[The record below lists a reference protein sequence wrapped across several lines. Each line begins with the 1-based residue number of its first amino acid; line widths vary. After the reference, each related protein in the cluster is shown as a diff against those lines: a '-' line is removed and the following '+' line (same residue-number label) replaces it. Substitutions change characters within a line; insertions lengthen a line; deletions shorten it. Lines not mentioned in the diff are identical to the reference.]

1 MDFGEEFGNDS
12 IESEGKELNFYN
24 NSAIILS
31 YLYNSV
37 NDLNTDIYSTFDYDE
52 RSIIILLMF

>member
-37 NDLNTDIYSTFDYDE
+37 NDLNTDIYSTFDE